1 MQQLK
6 RLLRFLRPYW
16 AHFGAAVVLLAI
28 VGMMQAFRVLLMGPI
43 LGPVLNPSTHSD
55 KVELIKLPFS
65 GPIVYL
71 QQLIPSHFHTVL
83 TVILLPLISS
93 TMLKLPSTYLG

>member
-1 MQQLK
+1 MQQLT

-16 AHFGAAVVLLAI
+16 AQFTAAVALLAV

-43 LGPVLNPSTHSD
+43 LGPVLNPSTHTD

-65 GPIVYL
+65 GRILYL
-71 QQLIPSHFHTVL
+71 QQLIPSHFHNVL
-83 TVILLPLISS
+83 TVVVVALIGSTIL
-93 TMLKLPSTYLG
+93 KGVCD